1 MDGLEKEVKAEDS
14 TSDRYRQLSEAKAQ
28 LASALEKYTA
38 DHPDVVRLRH
48 LVDSLQ
54 KQVGDEAAV
63 GAPMRA
69 EMDHADNPAYI
80 QVKGELDALMDDYE
94 KRLAQSPEVERQYRS
109 MARELES
116 AQLKYQEMLSKQ
128 TEVQVSQNLE
138 TERKGERFTLIEPP
152 QPPEKPISPNRPLL
166 LVMGVFLSLACG
178 AGAVTAREAID
189 ASVRGPGDI
198 RQLLRVPALA
208 SIPVIVTREDRA
220 RRRRVKYYSWASGF
234 VVLISAVA
242 SVHFFVRPLDVVWLT
257 LLRRFGV

>member
-1 MDGLEKEVKAEDS
+1 
-14 TSDRYRQLSEAKAQ
+14 
-28 LASALEKYTA
+28 
-38 DHPDVVRLRH
+38 
-48 LVDSLQ
+48 
-54 KQVGDEAAV
+54 
-63 GAPMRA
+63 MRA

-80 QVKGELDALMDDYE
+80 QVKGELDALIVDRASAIKKRDELRAKLDDYE